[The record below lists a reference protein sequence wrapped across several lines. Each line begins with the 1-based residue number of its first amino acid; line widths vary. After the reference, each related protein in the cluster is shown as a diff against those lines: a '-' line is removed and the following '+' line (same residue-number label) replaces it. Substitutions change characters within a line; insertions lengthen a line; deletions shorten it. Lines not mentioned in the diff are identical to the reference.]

1 MGSGRTGAAR
11 SATSASVASMAS
23 VAKMC
28 VLIYLRVFAWL
39 ISAEHIYIC
48 VYRIPYINLFCL
60 EARELSA
67 QGKRRRGR
75 HLSSLLYS
83 AITENRCRRGIE

>member
-11 SATSASVASMAS
+11 SGTCASVASMASS

-75 HLSSLLYS
+75 HLSSLP
-83 AITENRCRRGIE
+83 

>member
-11 SATSASVASMAS
+11 SATCASVASMAS

-39 ISAEHIYIC
+39 ICGTYIFIC
-48 VYRIPYINLFCL
+48 MYQYITLPNLFCL
-60 EARELSA
+60 RRELSA
-67 QGKRRRGR
+67 QARKATPTRQTFIVP
-75 HLSSLLYS
+75 SL
-83 AITENRCRRGIE
+83 